1 MKMNANL
8 QYWPKVGETVSYSAK
23 PVDENSKI
31 TGIKEELPY
40 AILFSVAIAQCRS
53 GSV

>member
-1 MKMNANL
+1 MKMDANL

-31 TGIKEELPY
+31 TEIKEELPY